1 MGTANPFRCFLFPRH
16 RQRAFLPTFMATSE
30 KKPAQENPLANIFIN
45 VLIPV
50 LALSY
55 LSKDPEFQQAI
66 GKAVKPWHIG
76 PVKALMVALVFPIGY
91 GVWHFMKTK
100 KANFFSALGL
110 ISVLLTGGLTI
121 FLWNKDGTVKPNAD
135 VLFGLKE
142 ASIPLILGI
151 AVIGSHFTNSP
162 LLRVF
167 LYSDSIFDIPK
178 IESKV
183 GELNAA
189 EGYRKVLFRA
199 TLMFAA
205 SFFISTFLNFGLALY
220 FLGDLDHTAT
230 NARELYNA
238 QVAKLTGW
246 GFAVIGVPILVFLFF
261 TLRRLLKDL
270 GSLTGLKDDEMMLPR

>member
-1 MGTANPFRCFLFPRH
+1 
-16 RQRAFLPTFMATSE
+16 MAAPA
-30 KKPAQENPLANIFIN
+30 KPKHQEHPLANILIN

-66 GKAVKPWHIG
+66 GKAVRPWHIG
-76 PVKALMVALVFPIGY
+76 PVKALVVALIFPIGY
-91 GVWHFMKTK
+91 GIWHFVKTR

-110 ISVLLTGGLTI
+110 VSVLLTGGLTI

-151 AVIGSHFTNSP
+151 AVIGSHYTSSP

-167 LYSDSIFDIPK
+167 LYSDSLFDIPK
-178 IESKV
+178 IESRV
-183 GELNAA
+183 EEINGA
-189 EGYRKVLFRA
+189 ERYREILFQA
-199 TLMFAA
+199 TLLFAA
-205 SFFISTFLNFGLALY
+205 SFFLSTLLNFGLAIY

-238 QVAKLTGW
+238 RVAKLTGW

-261 TLRRLLKDL
+261 TLRRLLKGL
-270 GSLTGLKDDEMMLPR
+270 GALTGFKDEEMMLPR